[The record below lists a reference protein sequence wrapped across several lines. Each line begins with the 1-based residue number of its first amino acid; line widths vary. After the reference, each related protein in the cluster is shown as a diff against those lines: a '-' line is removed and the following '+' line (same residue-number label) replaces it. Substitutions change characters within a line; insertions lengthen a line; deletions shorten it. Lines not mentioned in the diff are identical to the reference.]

1 MYDFLATGGFMM
13 IPILICAVLALY
25 IIIDRLR
32 YFGTITKKDGE
43 LIKHVNAMIERRD
56 FEHADFTC
64 GQAATPC
71 DMVMQKTIQFRN
83 FPVTDV
89 KDAVNTEINRQLP
102 ELEHFLTALATIAN
116 ISTLLGLLGTVLG
129 TIDAFQVLT
138 AGNAALNQ
146 PQLVQAFAKSLI
158 TTAAGLFVSIPSTL
172 FYNCFVMIVNKNI
185 AKMESLSSDI
195 MIRLSGRGKLL

>member
-1 MYDFLATGGFMM
+1 MYDFLAAGGFMM

-32 YFGTITKKDGE
+32 YYGTIKKKDSE

-71 DMVMQKTIQFRN
+71 AMVMQKTIQFRN
-83 FPVTDV
+83 YPDTDV

-129 TIDAFQVLT
+129 TIDVFHVISSGIIA
-138 AGNAALNQ
+138 NQ
-146 PQLVQAFAKSLI
+146 PQLVQAFAKSLV
-158 TTAAGLFVSIPSTL
+158 TTAAGLFVSVPSNL
-172 FYNCFVMIVNKNI
+172 FYNCFVASVNKNI

>member
-71 DMVMQKTIQFRN
+71 AMVMQKTIQFRN
-83 FPVTDV
+83 YPDTDV

-102 ELEHFLTALATIAN
+102 ELEHYLTALATIAN

-129 TIDAFQVLT
+129 TIDAFQVISSGT
-138 AGNAALNQ
+138 ITNQ
-146 PQLVQAFAKSLI
+146 PQLVQAFAKSLV
-158 TTAAGLFVSIPSTL
+158 TTAAGLFVSVPSNL
-172 FYNCFVMIVNKNI
+172 FYNCFVASVNKNI

>member
-71 DMVMQKTIQFRN
+71 AMVMQKTIQFRN
-83 FPVTDV
+83 YPDTDV
-89 KDAVNTEINRQLP
+89 KDAVNTEINRRLP

>member
-1 MYDFLATGGFMM
+1 MYDFLAAGGFLM

-32 YFGTITKKDGE
+32 YYGTIKKKDSE

-71 DMVMQKTIQFRN
+71 AMVMQKTIQVRN
-83 FPVTDV
+83 YPDTDV

-129 TIDAFQVLT
+129 TIDVFHVISSGIIA
-138 AGNAALNQ
+138 NQ
-146 PQLVQAFAKSLI
+146 PQLVQAFAKSLV
-158 TTAAGLFVSIPSTL
+158 TTAAGLFVSVPSNL
-172 FYNCFVMIVNKNI
+172 FYNCFVASVNKNI

>member
-1 MYDFLATGGFMM
+1 MYDFLAAGGFMM

-32 YFGTITKKDGE
+32 YYGTIKKKDSE

-71 DMVMQKTIQFRN
+71 AMVMQKTIQFRN
-83 FPVTDV
+83 YPDTDV

-129 TIDAFQVLT
+129 TIDVFHVISSGIIA
-138 AGNAALNQ
+138 NQ
-146 PQLVQAFAKSLI
+146 PQLVQAFAKSLV
-158 TTAAGLFVSIPSTL
+158 TTAAGLFVSVPSNL
-172 FYNCFVMIVNKNI
+172 FYNCFVASVNKNI
-185 AKMESLSSDI
+185 AKMESISSDI

>member
-1 MYDFLATGGFMM
+1 
-13 IPILICAVLALY
+13 
-25 IIIDRLR
+25 
-32 YFGTITKKDGE
+32 
-43 LIKHVNAMIERRD
+43 MIERRD

-71 DMVMQKTIQFRN
+71 AMVMQKTIQFRN
-83 FPVTDV
+83 YPDTDV

>member
-1 MYDFLATGGFMM
+1 MYNFLTAGGFMM
-13 IPILICAVLALY
+13 IPILISALIALY
-25 IIIDRLR
+25 IIIDRIR
-32 YFGTITKKDGE
+32 YYSSISKKDSE
-43 LIKHVNAMIERRD
+43 LVKHVNAMIERRD

-71 DMVMQKTIQFRN
+71 AMVMQKTIQFRN
-83 FPVTDV
+83 YPDTDV

-102 ELEHFLTALATIAN
+102 ELEHYLTALATIAN

-129 TIDAFQVLT
+129 TIDAFQVISSGT
-138 AGNAALNQ
+138 ITNQ
-146 PQLVQAFAKSLI
+146 PQLVQAFAKSLV
-158 TTAAGLFVSIPSTL
+158 TTAAGLFVSVPSNL
-172 FYNCFVMIVNKNI
+172 FYNCFVASVNKNI

>member
-1 MYDFLATGGFMM
+1 MM

-71 DMVMQKTIQFRN
+71 AMVMQKTIQFRN
-83 FPVTDV
+83 YPDTDV

-172 FYNCFVMIVNKNI
+172 FYRTVFEVP
-185 AKMESLSSDI
+185 
-195 MIRLSGRGKLL
+195 

>member
-1 MYDFLATGGFMM
+1 MYDFLAAGGFMM

-71 DMVMQKTIQFRN
+71 AMVMQKTTQFRN
-83 FPVTDV
+83 YPDTDV

>member
-71 DMVMQKTIQFRN
+71 AMVMQKTIQFRN
-83 FPVTDV
+83 YPDTDV

>member
-71 DMVMQKTIQFRN
+71 AMVMQKTIQFRN
-83 FPVTDV
+83 YPDTDV

-185 AKMESLSSDI
+185 AKMETLSSDI

>member
-1 MYDFLATGGFMM
+1 MYDFLAAGGFLM

-32 YFGTITKKDGE
+32 YYGTIKKKDSE

-71 DMVMQKTIQFRN
+71 AMVMQKTIQFRN
-83 FPVTDV
+83 YPDTDV

-129 TIDAFQVLT
+129 TIDVFHVISSGIIA
-138 AGNAALNQ
+138 NQ
-146 PQLVQAFAKSLI
+146 PQLVQAFAKSLV
-158 TTAAGLFVSIPSTL
+158 TTAAGLFVSVPSNL
-172 FYNCFVMIVNKNI
+172 FYNCFVASVNKNI